1 MANIIKIITTG
12 LQNAID
18 AVSNA
23 LTSHE
28 NNNLNPHSVT
38 KAQVGLSE
46 VPNLSFSGNN
56 TGDETTVS
64 IQTKRPLKTINNES
78 LEGAGNIAIQTGVNI
93 GTTPITNGAN
103 GRILFQG
110 GNTVQQSSNLFWD
123 DANSRLGVGT
133 STPTAKMHLISS
145 GIITEVLRLENIFN
159 LAANRGVK
167 VSFYVPSGVNSS
179 RLGSE
184 ILVANNQT
192 ANGSY
197 MSFFTENLNVVSER
211 LRIDSTGK
219 VGIGTTSPTATLEVK
234 AQDALSTTKVFAVA
248 ASGAGGADMF
258 RVMGNGV
265 VAFSQAQI
273 GGSTGYVFNSNTIT
287 AMQNAFL
294 GVDIAGGRSFN
305 ITNTAFNITYFRINA
320 FTGNAGFGLTSP
332 TAVIH
337 VKAGTATAGTAPIK
351 LTAGTNLTTPENGAF
366 EFDGTNLYFTVGG
379 VRRIVNLV

>member
-123 DANSRLGVGT
+123 DANSRLGVRT
-133 STPTAKMHLISS
+133 STPTEKIHFISS

-258 RVMGNGV
+258 RVMGDGTNVFATNSWLNWAGNGWMRS
-265 VAFSQAQI
+265 FSNGFQF
-273 GGSTGYVFNSNTIT
+273 VNSNFAALLTVTSSGVTLCPGGASIAT
-287 AMQNAFL
+287 NEQASDAFL
-294 GVDIAGGRSFN
+294 VIGA
-305 ITNTAFNITYFRINA
+305 
-320 FTGNAGFGLTSP
+320 GNASR
-332 TAVIH
+332 VS
-337 VKAGTATAGTAPIK
+337 IK
-351 LTAGTNLTTPENGAF
+351 LTAGVLRSGVVNGSF
-366 EFDGTNLYFTVGG
+366 EYDGTNLYFTVGG
-379 VRRIVNLV
+379 VRKIVNLV